1 MKETGAPGERRPL
14 PEGTA
19 IGDPDRIIEVVRE
32 WESVGIDGIN
42 FILNTAEVIDQADVL
57 ESLRLFASEVLPKVR
72 NP

>member
-1 MKETGAPGERRPL
+1 M
-14 PEGTA
+14 
-19 IGDPDRIIEVVRE
+19 VRE

-57 ESLRLFASEVLPKVR
+57 DSLRLFASEVLPKVR